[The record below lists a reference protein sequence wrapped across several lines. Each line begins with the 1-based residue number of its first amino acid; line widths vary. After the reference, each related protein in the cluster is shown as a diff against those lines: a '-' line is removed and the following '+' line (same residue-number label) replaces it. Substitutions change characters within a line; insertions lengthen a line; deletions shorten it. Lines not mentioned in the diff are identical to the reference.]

1 MDGRPVTRYR
11 NAPSMSLRPADT
23 VLPRSKIEPTEYG
36 VSCLTMV
43 ASFAVFA
50 ALVAM
55 ILLAMALA

>member
-1 MDGRPVTRYR
+1 MTRYR

-23 VLPRSKIEPTEYG
+23 VLPRSKIEPAEYG
-36 VSCLTMV
+36 VSCLVMV

-55 ILLAMALA
+55 VLLAMALA